1 MNEVRRILLVD
12 DEPDNNRIFA
22 IALRDSGFEVDAF
35 EDLKLASSAFKR
47 NHYDLVILDVRMPHM
62 HGYELYQKSRKI
74 DSKFNVCVL
83 SAFGSEEYKTRF
95 SSATSANCI
104 YYMQK
109 PISLDELV
117 AKVNEIIGN

>member
-1 MNEVRRILLVD
+1 
-12 DEPDNNRIFA
+12 
-22 IALRDSGFEVDAF
+22 
-35 EDLKLASSAFKR
+35 
-47 NHYDLVILDVRMPHM
+47 M
-62 HGYELYQKSRKI
+62 HGYELYQKIKKDS
-74 DSKFNVCVL
+74 SKFNVYVL

-95 SSATSANCI
+95 SSTTSANCI